1 MQISVVQAKN
11 VDSDGQDEVTF
22 RRTTTD
28 RHTRTSALN
37 ITLLYVLPRTNT
49 ITERKNK
56 ERCSSRISEE
66 KRLKIL
72 KIPKIRI
79 FLCKLL
85 RQNGKTGSSFYFM

>member
-37 ITLLYVLPRTNT
+37 IMLLYVLPRTNT

-66 KRLKIL
+66 KQKKML
-72 KIPKIRI
+72 KIPKILVFFVQI
-79 FLCKLL
+79 
-85 RQNGKTGSSFYFM
+85 GI